1 MVIWTSDL
9 VVRIGTWCFV
19 FEDYHAVKET
29 YMLPFFSLIVF
40 FSIEIICV
48 FDFFT
53 SFKYIYGSLWIKL
66 ENWDELLNKK
76 NKNVVVV
83 FSVQIDTN
91 PYSFHCMNPSESY
104 LDSSSLSI
112 AFVLSETQPSFESTP
127 RQEIQE
133 KSYSGLSVAIQKGS

>member
-83 FSVQIDTN
+83 FSVQIDTSLFFSLHEPIRVLFGLLFPLYCICVEWNSTVFRVN
-91 PYSFHCMNPSESY
+91 PKTRNSRK
-104 LDSSSLSI
+104 I
-112 AFVLSETQPSFESTP
+112 V
-127 RQEIQE
+127 
-133 KSYSGLSVAIQKGS
+133 